1 MLLNL
6 FLAILLDSF
15 TDEDE
20 EMNAKKT
27 PEELKQ
33 EAVDAKNE
41 FYSREGESMIADYSD
56 IAINGKGT
64 KSNGGGFVKA
74 TKKKANDN
82 KLMDES
88 FELDEAAIKT
98 KLKNEIKAKK
108 PDYWGVNWIRS
119 LYVFHYDNIIRKICY
134 KVSNHF
140 LFENLVMLIIVC
152 SSFKLAYDTYI
163 TNLPSDNIQQVISN
177 DLDIFF
183 TFFFTFEAML
193 KIIALGFVQDEGS
206 YLRESCI

>member
-1 MLLNL
+1 MFQLLTIENWNSVMYEFMRSSVNNVITISYLLTWIFIGNYMLLNL

-108 PDYWGVNWIRS
+108 PDYWGVN
-119 LYVFHYDNIIRKICY
+119 
-134 KVSNHF
+134 
-140 LFENLVMLIIVC
+140 
-152 SSFKLAYDTYI
+152 
-163 TNLPSDNIQQVISN
+163 
-177 DLDIFF
+177 
-183 TFFFTFEAML
+183 
-193 KIIALGFVQDEGS
+193 
-206 YLRESCI
+206 